1 MKKIGKVNDKKLN
14 KIYKDKMIK
23 LKIFMKKTKIQF
35 ISIKIFYRI
44 LIMTNIVHN
53 LITQK
58 KEGKMIT
65 KMI

>member
-35 ISIKIFYRI
+35 VSIKIFYRI

>member
-23 LKIFMKKTKIQF
+23 LKIFMQKTKIQLV
-35 ISIKIFYRI
+35 SIKIFYRI

-53 LITQK
+53 LIVD
-58 KEGKMIT
+58 
-65 KMI
+65 